1 MKFVQVIP
9 IPVTYSRNLES
20 FFVERSRIVDL
31 LLFSL
36 SLSSWGGVEQLKRGS
51 QVYPA
56 ARYFREFILVAVF
69 SRLDDH
75 HPSYLDPRGKSA
87 KPRKMPTPRKYWPP
101 SPSLFMPKTV
111 GNTAPFLPL
120 GGEEE
125 QSWKNRGKIRFGT
138 NEFLVERYS
147 RHLVLL
153 WPRDVVTLWYKRRA
167 RVISRAKLLRP
178 RWCIGLTTSEDS
190 ARA

>member
-36 SLSSWGGVEQLKRGS
+36 SLFLRRCRTTETRKPGV
-51 QVYPA
+51 
-56 ARYFREFILVAVF
+56 
-69 SRLDDH
+69 
-75 HPSYLDPRGKSA
+75 PRGEIFPRIYSRCGIFTA
-87 KPRKMPTPRKYWPP
+87 RWPPPLLSRPPRKIGKAEENADPTKILAPLAFPFHAKDG
-101 SPSLFMPKTV
+101 

>member
-20 FFVERSRIVDL
+20 FFMERSRIVDL

-36 SLSSWGGVEQLKRGS
+36 FLFLRRCRTTETRKPGV
-51 QVYPA
+51 
-56 ARYFREFILVAVF
+56 
-69 SRLDDH
+69 
-75 HPSYLDPRGKSA
+75 PRGEIFPRIYSRCGIFTA
-87 KPRKMPTPRKYWPP
+87 RWPPPLLSRPPRKIGKAEENADPTKI
-101 SPSLFMPKTV
+101 L
-111 GNTAPFLPL
+111 APLAFPFHAKGGEYGAILPL